1 MFDVPG
7 TDIVEV
13 VLTEDCV
20 RGVSGAEYVRRST
33 ADSECDEAEATEL
46 RHRNTV

>member
-7 TDIVEV
+7 SDIATV

-20 RGVSGAEYVRRST
+20 RGRGEAEYVRAT
-33 ADSECDEAEATEL
+33 VEDDDSGMEDEEL
-46 RHRNTV
+46 TIRNP